1 MDITHSTRTTSQT
14 RDGTRLRSLLKGCDS
29 LVSIDDTTPRL
40 LYFLIWRHLYR
51 AVESDKTSVL
61 FLPQYSLPQ
70 ELFPVLWKRN
80 NFNNLK
86 FLTSTL
92 IFITSLR
99 IKLFPVL
106 WKRNNFNNLKLL
118 TSTLIFL
125 TSLRIKK
132 KFNSSY
138 YFHGQLGNPSWKTDL
153 KLLFHIIYHS
163 KKIIFIV
170 LNINRYLFMKLI

>member
-1 MDITHSTRTTSQT
+1 MDGTHSTRTTSHP
-14 RDGTRLRSLLKGCDS
+14 RDGSRLRSLLKGCDS

-92 IFITSLR
+92 IF
-99 IKLFPVL
+99 
-106 WKRNNFNNLKLL
+106 
-118 TSTLIFL
+118 L

-132 KFNSSY
+132 NFNSSY

-153 KLLFHIIYHS
+153 KLLFHIKYHS

-170 LNINRYLFMKLI
+170 LNINRYLFMK